1 MKVISNID
9 SVLKARQSSLITEN
23 EYKDTMKIIKE
34 DLALLQSTDD
44 TENGSFG
51 KVLDEL
57 YNARKEDS
65 DKNKHIET
73 VLKDVESLMKVAS
86 SSSIPTDTI
95 NEALQTITHDVED
108 ELVQNTVSDQQAKAM
123 KVISNIDSVL
133 KAKQSS
139 LITENEYKDAMKIIK
154 EDLALLQS
162 TDDTENGSFEK
173 VLDEVYDARKEDS
186 D

>member
-1 MKVISNID
+1 MKVASSSSIPTDTINEALQTITHDVEDELVQNTVSDQQAKAMKVISNID

-23 EYKDTMKIIKE
+23 EYKDAMKIIKE

-44 TENGSFG
+44 TENGSFE
-51 KVLDEL
+51 KVLDEV
-57 YNARKEDS
+57 YDARKEDS

-133 KAKQSS
+133 KARQSS
-139 LITENEYKDAMKIIK
+139 
-154 EDLALLQS
+154 
-162 TDDTENGSFEK
+162 
-173 VLDEVYDARKEDS
+173 
-186 D
+186 